1 MNKIKILIPVYNDWH
16 SVSKLLENI
25 NSEVSTLEGIF
36 SVTIVN
42 DASIE
47 NRPEFLSDLSNLN
60 FVQIINM
67 KENRGHARCNAA
79 GLKHINEKEDFD
91 YIIPMDGDG
100 EDRPQEISLLIEKIK
115 EYPDIVV
122 TANRV
127 KRSES
132 LIFKICYLAHKYL
145 TLVFT
150 GQTIKYGNYT
160 CLPKSA
166 VNAMVN
172 EPATWSSFSGSL
184 AKTAKDKKSIPS
196 ERGTRYF
203 GPSKMS
209 FINLLKHSLSI
220 IAVFKKILI
229 IRSALFLTVYLFL
242 VAGHIS
248 FITLIPVMAVIAML
262 ISAIVLSK
270 RENKI
275 EFNNALKNIES
286 IDKIKWKELILILI
300 ITLIL
305 IPSFAA
311 MVEIRGAYS
320 KDLS

>member
-1 MNKIKILIPVYNDWH
+1 MRKIKILIPVYNDWQ
-16 SVSKLLENI
+16 SVFKLLENI
-25 NSEVSTLEGIF
+25 NSEVLTLDAEF
-36 SVTIVN
+36 SVVIVN
-42 DASIE
+42 DASTE
-47 NRPEFLSDLSNLN
+47 NRPEFLIDLGNLKSI
-60 FVQIINM
+60 QLINM
-67 KENRGHARCNAA
+67 KENRGHARCNAT
-79 GLKHINEKEDFD
+79 GLKHINEKRDFD
-91 YIIPMDGDG
+91 YVIPMDGDG

-132 LIFKICYLAHKYL
+132 LIFKLCYLAHKYL

-166 VNAMVN
+166 VNAMIN

-184 AKTAKDKKSIPS
+184 AKIVKDRKFIPS

-220 IAVFKKILI
+220 IAVFKTALL
-229 IRSALFLTVYLFL
+229 IRSILFLIAYLFL
-242 VAGHIS
+242 VIGKIS
-248 FITLIPVMAVIAML
+248 IITLIPVVGVIIMML
-262 ISAIVLSK
+262 SVITLSK
-270 RENKI
+270 RENMS
-275 EFNNALKNIES
+275 EYNSSLENIES
-286 IDKIKWKELILILI
+286 IDKIK
-300 ITLIL
+300 
-305 IPSFAA
+305 
-311 MVEIRGAYS
+311 
-320 KDLS
+320 